1 MASSPSTPFTK
12 PHLPHSPLPPT
23 STTRHSNSCT
33 HFLCKSL
40 FFCIFLLLLPLF
52 PSEAPE
58 FVNQTLLTKFWEL
71 FHLMFV
77 GIAVSYGLF
86 SRRNV
91 QVSVDSDEPRFSNF
105 ENPQSYLS
113 KMLHVASIFE
123 DVDDFSV
130 SDERKLSEVLYIQP
144 NLGSVRGFNAIS
156 RQQENF
162 HYSIPKK
169 RYENSLEFDDT
180 NNVGHACKSR
190 YTRGGS
196 VVVVAETNRSNSGE
210 WLESGA
216 IVNYKPLGL
225 PVRSLRSILT
235 EPDDVEFDCGDE
247 SCLSSKSSSKNSE
260 SNCERTSEFGDNCC
274 VNLEEKFDETVIAKM
289 SPFQLRENFGK
300 NMMRERG
307 VKNAVLRPS
316 HFRPSSIDET
326 QFESLKKSR
335 SLHSNLSQSSQTSS
349 LSPSLSSTTRKH
361 RKMSSLGNISYKS
374 LHSRQY
380 SLSSL
385 SENSRGS
392 SEDPLIEP
400 ENSSECNESIVS
412 SPRLDRNFAH
422 IPKAL
427 SRGKS
432 VRTIRA
438 NTSAIEEMKAQE
450 MYRNQVEHDDNVGN
464 KFEGGMSPYMREDGT
479 GHGWPGINSPNAGY
493 SNRHPKTTTFSGI
506 EEQKEDIESQL
517 TDDDGKEDNSERED
531 VSFFESSDEEAASS
545 MAGESES
552 GAYEVD
558 KKAGE
563 FIAKF
568 REQIQLQRMA
578 SVDKRLRG
586 GWGSFSSTSSSY
598 FS

>member
-1 MASSPSTPFTK
+1 
-12 PHLPHSPLPPT
+12 
-23 STTRHSNSCT
+23 
-33 HFLCKSL
+33 
-40 FFCIFLLLLPLF
+40 
-52 PSEAPE
+52 
-58 FVNQTLLTKFWEL
+58 
-71 FHLMFV
+71 MFI

-113 KMLHVASIFE
+113 KMFHVASIFE

-144 NLGSVRGFNAIS
+144 NLGSVSGLNAIS

-169 RYENSLEFDDT
+169 RYENSLEFAETD
-180 NNVGHACKSR
+180 NVGHACKSR

-225 PVRSLRSILT
+225 PVRSLKSSLT

-274 VNLEEKFDETVIAKM
+274 VNLEEKFDETVIASM
-289 SPFQLRENFGK
+289 SPFQLREKFEK
-300 NMMRERG
+300 NMMRERR

-326 QFESLKKSR
+326 QFESLKKST

-349 LSPSLSSTTRKH
+349 LSSPLSSRTRKH

-374 LHSRQY
+374 SHSRQY

-392 SEDPLIEP
+392 SEDPLIDP
-400 ENSSECNESIVS
+400 ENSSECNESVVS
-412 SPRLDRNFAH
+412 SPRLDRNFANT
-422 IPKAL
+422 PKAL

-432 VRTIRA
+432 VRTVRA
-438 NTSAIEEMKAQE
+438 STSAIEEMKAQE
-450 MYRNQVEHDDNVGN
+450 MYRNQVEHDDNVEN
-464 KFEGGMSPYMREDGT
+464 KFEGGMSPYMREDET
-479 GHGWPGINSPNAGY
+479 GHGWPGINNLNAAY
-493 SNRHPKTTTFSGI
+493 SNRYSKTTATTTFSGI
-506 EEQKEDIESQL
+506 EEQKEDTESQV
-517 TDDDGKEDNSERED
+517 TDDGKDNSERED
-531 VSFFESSDEEAASS
+531 DSFFESSDEEAALS
-545 MAGESES
+545 MTGDSES
-552 GAYEVD
+552 GAHEVD

-586 GWGSFSSTSSSY
+586 GWGSFSSTTSSY

>member
-1 MASSPSTPFTK
+1 MASSTSAPFMK
-12 PHLPHSPLPPT
+12 PHFPHSPLPPT
-23 STTRHSNSCT
+23 STTHHSKSCAQ
-33 HFLCKSL
+33 FLCKSL

-58 FVNQTLLTKFWEL
+58 FVNQTLLNKFWEL
-71 FHLMFV
+71 FRLLFV

-86 SRRNV
+86 SRRNI
-91 QVSVDSDEPRFSNF
+91 QVSVDEPRFSNF

-113 KMLHVASIFE
+113 KMFHVASIFE
-123 DVDDFSV
+123 DVDDLSV

-144 NLGSVRGFNAIS
+144 NLGSVSDFNAQS

-169 RYENSLEFDDT
+169 RYENSHEFADT
-180 NNVGHACKSR
+180 DNVGLACKSR

-196 VVVVAETNRSNSGE
+196 VVVVAETNRSSGE

-225 PVRSLRSILT
+225 PVRSLKSSLT
-235 EPDDVEFDCGDE
+235 DLDDVESDCGDE
-247 SCLSSKSSSKNSE
+247 SCLSSKSSSKSSE
-260 SNCERTSEFGDNCC
+260 NNCERRNEFGDNFCG
-274 VNLEEKFDETVIAKM
+274 NLEEKFGETVIASM
-289 SPFQLRENFGK
+289 SPFQLREKFGK
-300 NMMRERG
+300 KMMRERG
-307 VKNAVLRPS
+307 VRNAVLRPS
-316 HFRPSSIDET
+316 HLRPLSIDET
-326 QFESLKKSR
+326 QFESLKKSS

-349 LSPSLSSTTRKH
+349 LSSSLSSTTRKH
-361 RKMSSLGNISYKS
+361 RKMSSLGNISYKP

-380 SLSSL
+380 SMSSL

-400 ENSSECNESIVS
+400 ENSSECNESVVS
-412 SPRLDRNFAH
+412 SPRLDRNFAS

-438 NTSAIEEMKAQE
+438 NAIAIEEMKAQE
-450 MYRNQVEHDDNVGN
+450 KMHRNQVEHDDNVGN
-464 KFEGGMSPYMREDGT
+464 KFEDGI
-479 GHGWPGINSPNAGY
+479 GHGWPGVDNLNAGN
-493 SNRHPKTTTFSGI
+493 SNRFPKTTFTGI
-506 EEQKEDIESQL
+506 EEQKEDTESQL
-517 TDDDGKEDNSERED
+517 TDDGKDNSEWEGE
-531 VSFFESSDEEAASS
+531 SLFASSDEEVASS
-545 MAGESES
+545 MAGDSES
-552 GAYEVD
+552 GAHEVD